1 MLPVDEIIQNI
12 IAHFREVLLLHRKER
27 GRGRRGGR
35 GRGRKNVGIGCYN
48 FMHLPAN
55 TEAGGKCRNLE
66 KQNGMAFSD
75 KRHLWKFGTLE
86 AFSEYKDLLP
96 WNFYKGISLISP

>member
-1 MLPVDEIIQNI
+1 MEERKGEREGEGREEGEGEGERMLGLV
-12 IAHFREVLLLHRKER
+12 VS
-27 GRGRRGGR
+27 
-35 GRGRKNVGIGCYN
+35 N